1 MQRKSSTSAR
11 LEQMPRVLRSLQTH
25 HLRRL
30 ILQLPLL
37 LLTQRSTL
45 LSLLNLLIDVLE
57 RISRSDGRDRLV
69 EDVRGGLGGVEPAAD
84 AEGDGTGG
92 GEVVSVTV

>member
-1 MQRKSSTSAR
+1 MTKN
-11 LEQMPRVLRSLQTH
+11 LRSLRTH

-37 LLTQRSTL
+37 LLTQRPAL
-45 LSLLNLLIDVLE
+45 LSLLDLLIDVLE
-57 RISRSDGRDRLV
+57 RIGGPDGRDCLV

-84 AEGDGTGG
+84 AEGDGAGR
-92 GEVVSVTV
+92 GEVVSVAM